1 MQKNVTFSANQLK
14 FIDWLARGKYHR
26 EPPTQAQF
34 AKQIG
39 VNPVT
44 LVRWKKG
51 QNGFNEQEF
60 NHAVTERARAIL
72 DEIIPDTLSALK
84 EEAVKGQIQHIK
96 TILEL
101 TGLYTEKVEHQH
113 YVEDARERLADR
125 IAIIA
130 ERTRSDDSGDSERL
144 H

>member
-1 MQKNVTFSANQLK
+1 MQKSATFSANQLK

-26 EPPTQAQF
+26 EPSTQAQF
-34 AKQIG
+34 AALIN
-39 VNPVT
+39 VNPAT
-44 LVRWKKG
+44 LARWKKG
-51 QNGFNEQEF
+51 QNGFTEDEF
-60 NHAVTERARAIL
+60 NNAVTERARKIL
-72 DEIIPDTLSALK
+72 DEVIPDTLSALK
-84 EEAVKGQIQHIK
+84 EEAVKGNLGHIK

>member
-1 MQKNVTFSANQLK
+1 VSKKVNFTANQLK
-14 FIDWLARGKYHR
+14 FIDWLAQGKYHR
-26 EPPTQAQF
+26 EPSTQARF
-34 AKQIG
+34 AELIG
-39 VNPVT
+39 VRPET
-44 LVRWKKG
+44 LTRWKRG
-51 QNGFNEQEF
+51 QNGFSEQEF

-72 DEIIPDTLSALK
+72 DEVIPDTLSALK
-84 EEAVKGQIQHIK
+84 EEAVKGNLGHIK